1 MRLPSLQVWEIEQLL
16 FPVQCIACGA
26 LGVELCLGCAPTPR
40 ELSLQ
45 LKGVPQ
51 TLLSSFIY
59 DEVLSKII
67 LAAKE
72 ENSRSAQFFLAK
84 NFSALLLRAAKM
96 LERQSLSVIT
106 VPSTPSAIA
115 KRGYVHLDRVMRFV
129 PAMSAISFESIITLK
144 SRKGV
149 RDQSEVGR
157 SQRTEN
163 VQGSFSLRGGSLAK
177 VKLGVGIILVDDV
190 VTTGSSMRE
199 SIRALNMA
207 GIEPDM
213 LISACI
219 SPRLASNRMVP
230 S

>member
-1 MRLPSLQVWEIEQLL
+1 M
-16 FPVQCIACGA
+16 
-26 LGVELCLGCAPTPR
+26 
-40 ELSLQ
+40 
-45 LKGVPQ
+45 PQ

-84 NFSALLLRAAKM
+84 NFSTLLLRAAKM
-96 LERQSLSVIT
+96 LERQSLSIIT
-106 VPSTPSAIA
+106 APSTPSAIA

-129 PAMSAISFESIITLK
+129 PAMSVISLESIVTLK

>member
-1 MRLPSLQVWEIEQLL
+1 VL
-16 FPVQCIACGA
+16 A
-26 LGVELCLGCAPTPR
+26 
-40 ELSLQ
+40 LQ
-45 LKGVPQ
+45 LVGLPQ

-84 NFSALLLRAAKM
+84 NFSALLLRAAKT

-149 RDQSEVGR
+149 RDQSEVGH

-163 VQGSFSLRGGSLAK
+163 VQGSFSIRGGSLAK
-177 VKLGVGIILVDDV
+177 VKLGAGIILVDDV